1 MQFRSRD
8 IAGLAVWMTF
18 VISLLA
24 AGLLFGSGEAL
35 AQGRGPTAVAVDDVR
50 EEPLGQT
57 VPVLGRLVARQ
68 SGTIA
73 ARIGGAVE
81 EMAVNVGDRVV
92 PGDVLAVLAGQRLTA
107 ERDRAEAVVAQRRAK
122 LDGARA
128 ELAKTQQ
135 EFDRLSELRSS
146 AAFSQARYDDML
158 QDVAQMRG
166 SLAEG
171 DAELSQAQTQLVR
184 AQLDLEDSQVRAP
197 FAGVVSEKHTDVGAY
212 VNVGSPVVSVIN
224 DEDLEIEADVPASRI
239 GGLEPGTVIAVSI
252 NGGTTISAIVRA
264 IVPYE
269 NPLTRTRPV
278 RLTPALE
285 NAGGGLAADQSVT
298 LAVPIGQATTVLT
311 VDKDAILRRPD
322 GATAFVV
329 VDGAAQPRKV
339 QLGDGVGS
347 RFVVLGGLQ
356 PGDMVVTRGNETLR
370 PGQEVRIIGDGAPG
384 DGGRPS
390 DAPGR
395 QGSGLSG
402 SGAADPAVAN
412 RQTAQRPAGG

>member
-1 MQFRSRD
+1 MQPRPRT
-8 IAGLAVWMTF
+8 IAGLAVRTPL
-18 VISLLA
+18 VATVLLV
-24 AGLLFGSGEAL
+24 GLLSGGAGEAV

-128 ELAKTQQ
+128 ELAKAQQ
-135 EFDRLSELRSS
+135 EFDRLTELRSS

-171 DAELSQAQTQLVR
+171 DAELSQAQAQLVR
-184 AQLDLEDSQVRAP
+184 AQLDLDDSQVRAP

-239 GGLEPGTVIAVSI
+239 GALEPGTVIAVSI
-252 NGGTTISAIVRA
+252 GGTKINAIVRA

-285 NAGGGLAADQSVT
+285 NVGGGLAADQSVT
-298 LAVPIGQATTVLT
+298 LAVPIGQATTVVT
-311 VDKDAILRRPD
+311 VDKDAILRQPD

-339 QLGDGVGS
+339 QLGDGVGG

-370 PGQEVRIIGDGAPG
+370 PGQEVRIVGGDA
-384 DGGRPS
+384 GRPRE
-390 DAPGR
+390 APEGR

-402 SGAADPAVAN
+402 SGGAEPPVAN
-412 RQTAQRPAGG
+412 RQTAQRPRGG